1 MNQMNPIS
9 QIQPMELKE
18 RLDRGDDIFVIDV
31 REEWERSLASIEGS
45 EHFPMAELVDRTQ
58 EYIFE
63 EEIVVYCHVGER
75 SYRAVLLLLE
85 SGFKTVHNLVGG
97 IDAWSQI
104 IDPSVPRYGPNG

>member
-1 MNQMNPIS
+1 MNPIS
-9 QIQPMELKE
+9 QIQPIKLKE
-18 RLDRGDDIFVIDV
+18 RLDRGEDIFLIDV
-31 REEWERSLASIEGS
+31 REQWERNLASIEGS

-75 SYRAVLLLLE
+75 SYRAVSLLLE
-85 SGFKTVHNLVGG
+85 SGFKKVHNLVGG

-104 IDPSVPRYGPNG
+104 IDPNVPRYRPTG

>member
-1 MNQMNPIS
+1 MNPVS
-9 QIQPMELKE
+9 HIQPMELKE
-18 RLDRGDDIFVIDV
+18 RLGRGDDIFVIDV
-31 REEWERSLASIEGS
+31 REQWERNLASIDGS

-75 SYRAVLLLLE
+75 SYRAVSLLLE
-85 SGFKTVHNLVGG
+85 SGFKKVHNLIGG

-104 IDPSVPRYGPNG
+104 VDPNVPRYRPNG